1 MDLLSEDTIST
12 TISENAIKVIEK
24 RMMVVN
30 RGNPK
35 ERIPR

>member
-1 MDLLSEDTIST
+1 MDLLSEGAVPITADEAMTV
-12 TISENAIKVIEK
+12 IKE
-24 RMMVVN
+24 RMKVRS